1 VSFAGDNFWR
11 DYTLSLKARKANGS
25 EGFLV
30 LVRCLDPEN
39 YIAWNLG
46 GWGNQ
51 FHGIISRLG
60 QQDRLIARAPG
71 SIEPGRWYD
80 IRIVLKGTHLD
91 CYLDGQLIQSAVV
104 PVLRT
109 PAFFAS
115 ATRDDKA
122 HEIIIKAINPTANSA
137 KTLLKVHGVKRLAS
151 EGQCIL
157 LTGSSPAEENS
168 FEAPSKVA
176 PVTSTL
182 RGVSPEFS
190 YTFQPYSVTL
200 LRLPLAK
207 E

>member
-1 VSFAGDNFWR
+1 M
-11 DYTLSLKARKANGS
+11 
-25 EGFLV
+25 
-30 LVRCLDPEN
+30 VRCLDPEN

-51 FHGIISRLG
+51 FHGLISRLG
-60 QQDRLIARAPG
+60 QQDRLVTRVPG

-80 IRIVLKGTHLD
+80 IKVVLKGTHLD
-91 CYLDGQLIQSAVV
+91 CYLNGQLLQSAVV

-109 PAFFAS
+109 PSFFAS

-122 HEIIIKAINPTANSA
+122 REIIIKAINPSGNPAEA
-137 KTLLKVHGVKRLAS
+137 VLKVRGVKRMSS
-151 EGQCIL
+151 EGRCIL
-157 LTGSSPAEENS
+157 LTGASPAEENS
-168 FEAPSKVA
+168 FEAPTKVA

-190 YTFQPYSVTL
+190 YTFQPYSMTL